1 MMPRIDAMALRA
13 NAAGMLTAA
22 GMEREMADIVAEVLV
37 EADLIGHRTHG
48 VGLLPWYLDALGNGE
63 MIGRGEATVVADRG
77 ACLTWNGNGLP
88 GPWLVTRAFDTASER
103 TAEFGVVTVAISRA
117 HHTGALAAYLR
128 KVTERGL
135 VAHISCS
142 TASTMRMAPF
152 GGTLPMMTPNPQ
164 AYGFPTDGDPILID
178 ISSSIT
184 TTTHTR
190 QLAERGERF
199 PEAWALTAKG
209 EPTDDPQEV
218 TERGGT
224 LMPLGGARKGHKGF
238 SLALAIEALGQGLS
252 GHGRAEAPQGMV
264 LSVFLQVIDPAAFAG
279 REAFIR
285 EASHLAEACRRNPPA
300 PGVAKVR
307 VPGDSA
313 AASRRQALEMGIA
326 LDEAIHARLR
336 QKASDIGFG
345 WKG

>member
-1 MMPRIDAMALRA
+1 MPRIDAMALRA

-307 VPGDSA
+307 VPGDNA
-313 AASRRQALEMGIA
+313 AVSRRQALEMGVA

>member
-1 MMPRIDAMALRA
+1 MPRIDTGILRA
-13 NAAGMLTAA
+13 NVAGMFAAAGMD
-22 GMEREMADIVAEVLV
+22 REKADVVAEVLV
-37 EADLIGHRTHG
+37 EADLIGHATHG
-48 VGLLPWYLDALGNGE
+48 VGLVPWYLDALASGE
-63 MIGRGEATVVADRG
+63 MIGSGEETVIADRG
-77 ACLTWNGNGLP
+77 SCLTWSGNGLP
-88 GPWLVTRAFDTASER
+88 GPWLVTRAFDAASER
-103 TAEFGVVTVAISRA
+103 AAQYGVVTVAISRA

-142 TASTMRMAPF
+142 TASTRRMAPF
-152 GGTLPMMTPNPQ
+152 GGTLPMVTPNPQ

-218 TERGGT
+218 TKHGGT

-238 SLALAIEALGQGLS
+238 SLALAIETLGQGLS

-307 VPGDSA
+307 VPGDHA

-336 QKASDIGFG
+336 QKASELGFG
-345 WKG
+345 WNG

>member
-1 MMPRIDAMALRA
+1 MPRVDAAMLSA
-13 NAAGMLTAA
+13 NVAGIFAAAGMD
-22 GMEREMADIVAEVLV
+22 REKADVVAEVLV
-37 EADLIGHRTHG
+37 EADLIGHATHG
-48 VGLLPWYLDALGNGE
+48 VGLVPWYLDALASGE
-63 MIGRGEATVVADRG
+63 MVGSGEETVIADRG
-77 ACLTWNGNGLP
+77 SCLTWSGNGLP

-103 TAEFGVVTVAISRA
+103 AAQFGVVTVAISRA

-218 TERGGT
+218 TARGGT

-252 GHGRAEAPQGMV
+252 GHGRAEAPQGMM

-307 VPGDSA
+307 VPGDNA

-336 QKASDIGFG
+336 QKASELGFG
-345 WKG
+345 WNG

>member
-1 MMPRIDAMALRA
+1 MPRVDAGILRA
-13 NAAGMLTAA
+13 NVAGVFAAAGMD
-22 GMEREMADIVAEVLV
+22 REKADVVAEVLV
-37 EADLIGHRTHG
+37 EADLIGHATHG
-48 VGLLPWYLDALGNGE
+48 VGLVPWYLDALASGE
-63 MIGRGEATVVADRG
+63 MIGSGEATIVADRG
-77 ACLTWNGNGLP
+77 SCLTWSGNGLP

-103 TAEFGVVTVAISRA
+103 AGQFGVVTVAISRA

-152 GGTLPMMTPNPQ
+152 GGTAAMVTPNPQ

-199 PEAWALTAKG
+199 PEAWALTATG

-218 TERGGT
+218 TARGGT
-224 LMPLGGARKGHKGF
+224 LMPLGGAQKGHKGF
-238 SLALAIEALGQGLS
+238 SLALAIELLGQGLS

-307 VPGDSA
+307 VPGDNA
-313 AASRRQALEMGIA
+313 AASRRQALEMGVT

-336 QKASDIGFG
+336 QKASEIGFG

>member
-1 MMPRIDAMALRA
+1 MPRIDAMALRA

-313 AASRRQALEMGIA
+313 AGSRRQALEMGIA